1 MSRPSHPRSPRSA
14 RRAVVAVSVVVAL
27 VATGCGIPIGRSPTA
42 IAKADV
48 PFHLLDP
55 VTSTTGPGLPPAV
68 GLTETVYMVA
78 QNQHLAPVSRDVR
91 FPANLT
97 DILGA
102 LIDGPTQAESNT
114 GLQSFLTPKT
124 TVTATVSNGIA
135 TIDFSTDPIVDQVVG
150 DDQTLAIAQ
159 VVFTA
164 TAEPS
169 LGVNGVVFEIAGQP
183 ITVPTGTGT
192 EVPGPVSRST
202 YGPQAPLG

>member
-1 MSRPSHPRSPRSA
+1 MRW
-14 RRAVVAVSVVVAL
+14 RRQRAGLAGAVVALAL
-27 VATGCGIPIGRSPTA
+27 GATACGIPIGRSPTA

-55 VTSTTGPGLPPAV
+55 VTTTTGPDLPPTV
-68 GLTETVYMVA
+68 GVPETIYLVA
-78 QNQHLAPVSRDVR
+78 QNQHLAAATRDVR
-91 FPANLT
+91 FPATLT
-97 DILGA
+97 EILGA
-102 LIDGPTQAESNT
+102 LIDGPTQAESNL

-124 TVTATVSNGIA
+124 TVTASVNDGIA
-135 TIDFSTDPIVDQVVG
+135 TVDFLTNPVQVFG
-150 DDQTLAIAQ
+150 ADQTLAIAQ

-169 LGVNGVVFEIAGQP
+169 LGVKGVVFQIAGQP

-202 YGPQAPLG
+202 YGPQAPLP